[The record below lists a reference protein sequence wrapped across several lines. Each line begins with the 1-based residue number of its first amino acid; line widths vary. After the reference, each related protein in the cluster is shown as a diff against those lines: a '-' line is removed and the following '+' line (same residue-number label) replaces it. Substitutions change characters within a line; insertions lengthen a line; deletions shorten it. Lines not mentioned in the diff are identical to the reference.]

1 MIKVGLLGCPDDGG
15 NAIEMIPDVKPAKV
29 SVPNSKFLSGCP
41 SIVGYYKNTYQVTCP
56 FDLEWA
62 VCHNEDGTWDWAIN
76 EENSSISLDSRL
88 ISPIDILGASPDGR
102 VCQIHPHPMWS
113 FVSDTKDV
121 IVLQHSNGDT
131 KNPDIITGMMDIY
144 KWPDR
149 PLSVA
154 YSCDK
159 ADNKFNLQKGQPWY
173 FITFITPNQETVKL
187 VELEDRHP
195 FLKRTRNKSNLG
207 FFRKLNWTKIFN
219 HFGEVRPKKLM

>member
-15 NAIEMIPDVKPAKV
+15 SAIEMIPGVKPEKV
-29 SVPNSKFLSGCP
+29 KHPESKYLNGCP
-41 SIVGYYKNTYQVTCP
+41 SIVGYYKNTYAVTCP

-62 VCHNEDGTWDWAIN
+62 ICHNDDGSWDWAIN
-76 EENSSISLDSRL
+76 EENSSVSLNSRL
-88 ISPIDILGASPDGR
+88 ITPENILGMSPDGR

-121 IVLQHSNGDT
+121 IVLQHTNGPT
-131 KNPDIITGMMDIY
+131 ENPDIITGMMDIY

-154 YSCDK
+154 YHCPNK
-159 ADNKFNLQKGQPWY
+159 QNKFQLKKGQPWY
-173 FITFITPNQETVKL
+173 YITFITPNQDTVKL
-187 VELEDRHP
+187 VELEERHP
-195 FLKRTRNKSNLG
+195 FLKKTSNKSNLG

-219 HFGEVRPKKLM
+219 HFGETRPKKLM